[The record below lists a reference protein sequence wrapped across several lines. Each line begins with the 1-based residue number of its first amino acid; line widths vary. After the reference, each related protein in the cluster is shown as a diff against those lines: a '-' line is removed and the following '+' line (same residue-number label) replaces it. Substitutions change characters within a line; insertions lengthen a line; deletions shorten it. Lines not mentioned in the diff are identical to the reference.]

1 MPRLNQVCCARFV
14 LSATLAALL
23 LNPAVGWAQAYGEPD
38 RAAPGDAMIQAY
50 LAAEALRLDG
60 QFESD
65 LESLE
70 QLQQRLPQ
78 YRQEYLQMLG
88 LWPLPERTPLEPT
101 VTGTVEGDG
110 YTVELLHFQS
120 VPKLYVTAN
129 LYRPSE
135 VKPGERLPAIVYVC
149 GHSHRGRDGNKT
161 AYQSHGIWFARHGY
175 VCLMLDTVQLGEI
188 AGIHHGTYREQRW
201 WWHSRGYTSAG
212 VECWNGVRA
221 IDYLISREDVDPQRI
236 GVTGIS
242 GGGAATF
249 WIAAA
254 DERVAAAAGVSGMAD
269 LESYVGNR
277 VINGHCDCMF
287 MHNTYAW
294 PWTRIAALIAPR
306 PLLFVNSD
314 ADPIFPMDA
323 NERISNRLERLYSLY
338 GAGDQ
343 VDAVVSI
350 GGHAYR
356 QDIRQ
361 ATYRFFNMHFKADP
375 RVVTDS
381 ERDLVTS
388 GRNPQHP
395 ISPER
400 LRVFRTAADIP
411 ADQLN
416 STIDEHF
423 VPLASWQVPSTGFDQ
438 WQTEQLTKLRQLP
451 FRSLPATIPAAN
463 HISREGATELIE
475 TQPGIQLALHHREQD
490 VDANAQR
497 VLLVIRQAD
506 ESDPTPD
513 WIKQVTQAG
522 DRITTL
528 DVRGIGNTRWTRKN
542 PPNYVERAHV
552 LVGQT
557 VDSGR
562 VRDVIATA
570 AYLHT
575 RSSGDAASLPVH
587 VVGSGAAGVIAAYA
601 ALLAPEVIAEVTL
614 IDPPPTHGDT
624 QAPQFLSIQQIGD
637 VPELLG
643 LLAPRPLRIIGGG
656 AAFNVTGQAY
666 QSAGAADRF
675 RRQ

>member
-1 MPRLNQVCCARFV
+1 MTRCYFDYAVFV
-14 LSATLAALL
+14 LTTALAILL
-23 LNPAVGWAQAYGEPD
+23 TPHHTQAQAYGEPD
-38 RAAPGDAMIQAY
+38 RDAPGDAMIQAY
-50 LAAEALRLDG
+50 LAAEAVRLDG
-60 QFESD
+60 QFDAD

-70 QLQQRLPQ
+70 HLQQRLPQ

-88 LWPLPERTPLEPT
+88 LWPLPERTPLQPT
-101 VTGTVEGDG
+101 VTGTLDGDG
-110 YTVELLHFQS
+110 YTVELLHYQS
-120 VPKLYVTAN
+120 MPGLYVTGN

-175 VCLMLDTVQLGEI
+175 VCLVLDTVQLGEI

-221 IDYLISREDVDPQRI
+221 IDYLLSRDDVDRQRI

-254 DERVAAAAGVSGMAD
+254 DERVAAAAAVSGMAD

-287 MHNTYAW
+287 LHNTYAW
-294 PWTRIAALIAPR
+294 PWTRIAALLAPR

-314 ADPIFPMDA
+314 ADAIFPMDA
-323 NERISNRLERLYSLY
+323 NDRISNRLERLYSLY

-361 ATYRFFNMHFKADP
+361 ATYRFFNTHFKGDP
-375 RVVTDS
+375 RPVTDS
-381 ERDLVTS
+381 ERDLVTN

-395 ISPER
+395 IPPER
-400 LRVFRTAADIP
+400 LRVFPTDDDLP

-416 STIDEHF
+416 ATIDEHF
-423 VPLASWQVPSTGFDQ
+423 VPVASWQVPSTDFSA
-438 WQTEQLTKLRQLP
+438 WQAEQIAKLRELP
-451 FRSLPATIPAAN
+451 FRSLPTEIPAAN
-463 HISREGATELIE
+463 SLGRDGQVERIE
-475 TQPGIQLALHHREQD
+475 TQPGIELELLHAKRSTETT
-490 VDANAQR
+490 AQR
-497 VLLVIRQAD
+497 VLLVVRQDD
-506 ESDPTPD
+506 ETDAAPD
-513 WIKQVTQAG
+513 WLKQVTQAS
-522 DRITTL
+522 DIVVML
-528 DVRGIGNTRWTRKN
+528 DVRGVGNTRWTVKN
-542 PPNYVERAHV
+542 PPNYVARAHV

-557 VDSGR
+557 IDSGR
-562 VRDVIATA
+562 VRDVAATA
-570 AYLHT
+570 AYLRH
-575 RSSGDAASLPVH
+575 RAGSDAALPVQ
-587 VVGSGAAGVIAAYA
+587 VVGRGAAGVVAAYA

-614 IDPPPTHGDT
+614 IDPPTTHGDT
-624 QAPQFLSIQQIGD
+624 QAPQFLSIQQVGD
-637 VPELLG
+637 VPALLG
-643 LLAPRPLRIIGGG
+643 LLAPRPLRIIGGKG
-656 AAFNVTGQAY
+656 EDFQVTAAAY
-666 QSAGAADRF
+666 QSAAAPDQFSR
-675 RRQ
+675 